1 MLPVHHVEIATIRDN
16 SNEPA
21 PKNEQIEALAKSVL
35 QCDGLIQ
42 PILLQEVGFNDYVLL
57 AGKAQFLAVQ
67 KAAKQQ
73 PEIEHIHAIVAE
85 NKKEAEA
92 LLTQHQKLLQ
102 LTPGKASSIPPLP
115 SSPVKEPNQALSEKI
130 EIMASEQ
137 KERFKQLEERIKTLE
152 IQLGKQMQL
161 LETIAGQLAKLNEK
175 PPAKTLSRAKS
186 KEDPDVLLKEKNY
199 EALTVPVLKEELK
212 RRSISFTKDDKKNDL
227 IAKLKANDASKSG
240 H

>member
-1 MLPVHHVEIATIRDN
+1 MLKIDYVEIAAIRDQTR
-16 SNEPA
+16 EPMPSA
-21 PKNEQIEALAKSVL
+21 KEIALLAESVL
-35 QCDGLIQ
+35 ACDGLIQ
-42 PILLQEVGFNDYVLL
+42 PVIVQEISIDEYVLL
-57 AGKAQFLAVQ
+57 AGKAHFLAVQ
-67 KAAKQQ
+67 YAAEKN
-73 PEIEHIHAIVAE
+73 PEIVHIHAIVAE

-92 LLTQHQKLLQ
+92 LLTQYQKLLQ

-175 PPAKTLSRAKS
+175 PPAKTPSRAKS

-227 IAKLKANDASKSG
+227 VAKLKADDAKRG